1 VQKSTTI
8 RDWVT
13 TGKNP
18 VADRPILSRLQEQL
32 AETPDRATALKKVIS
47 DLRAQYTNVWDE
59 MKEFEWHQLPDTWEI
74 REEIDLA
81 LEDIY
86 NFVSHLNTSKSS
98 DTFG

>member
-1 VQKSTTI
+1 
-8 RDWVT
+8 
-13 TGKNP
+13 
-18 VADRPILSRLQEQL
+18 
-32 AETPDRATALKKVIS
+32 
-47 DLRAQYTNVWDE
+47 